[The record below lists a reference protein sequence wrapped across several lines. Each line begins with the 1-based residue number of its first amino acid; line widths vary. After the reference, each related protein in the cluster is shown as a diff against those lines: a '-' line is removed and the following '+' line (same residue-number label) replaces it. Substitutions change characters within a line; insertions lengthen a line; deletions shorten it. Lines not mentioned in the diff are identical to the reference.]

1 MDRSPRVVVALS
13 GGVDSSVVAA
23 LCKAE
28 GYSVAA
34 VFYEL
39 WAPTPKEGEGWEN
52 NCCSLES
59 YRDAQRV
66 ARQLGIPLYRANI
79 ANEFKRTVVD
89 RFLAEYAAGRTP
101 NPCVT
106 CNAELRFGIMLERA
120 RKVFGADYL
129 ATGHYAIRD
138 HVDSWRAP
146 ALAAEIVSAPTT
158 PHHLIRAHDERKD
171 QSFFLHGLGQDQLG
185 HVIFPLGGRTKTDV
199 RTQAAALGL
208 PTASKHDSQ
217 EICFVKRGGV
227 AAFLRDELGEQHAE
241 VVTTTGKRVGSV
253 ANAAAVTL
261 GQRRGLGALGP
272 EPRYVVAK
280 DLAAGRITVSDRA
293 TDPHLQLAQVVLER
307 TNWIGLPPAD
317 GERLQARYRPLQQ
330 PFAAT
335 VRRQDDAWVVTA
347 EEPVQVVAPG
357 QSLVL
362 HRGEEVVGGG
372 TVRSCV
378 SCATLKADAQR
389 RTQPAQAA

>member
-1 MDRSPRVVVALS
+1 MTRTPRVVVALS

-39 WAPTPKEGEGWEN
+39 WAPTPKDGPGWEN

-79 ANEFKRTVVD
+79 ADEFKRTVVD

-120 RKVFGADYL
+120 RKVFGADFL

-138 HVDSWRAP
+138 HADSWRASQ
-146 ALAAEIVSAPTT
+146 LASSTE
-158 PHHLIRAHDERKD
+158 PHRLLRAYDAHKD
-171 QSFFLHGLGQDQLG
+171 QSFFLYGLGQDQLG
-185 HVIFPLGGRTKTDV
+185 HVIFPLGGRTKADV
-199 RTQAAALGL
+199 RAQAAALGL

-227 AAFLRDELGEQHAE
+227 AAFLRDELGERRAD
-241 VVTTTGKRVGSV
+241 VVTTSGKRVGTVS
-253 ANAAAVTL
+253 NAAAVTL

-272 EPRYVVAK
+272 APRYVVSK

-293 TDPHLQLAQVVLER
+293 SDPHLQLAQVVLES
-307 TNWIGLPPAD
+307 TSWIGLPPAE

-330 PFAAT
+330 PFAVS
-335 VRRQDDAWVVTA
+335 VRRQNDDWIVVA

-362 HRGEEVVGGG
+362 HRGAEVVGGG

-378 SCATLKADAQR
+378 SCATLKTDAATAKR
-389 RTQPAQAA
+389 